1 MKIMRAALH
10 KVAEMPR
17 DELEE
22 GVKIWAGELR
32 ELSYNM
38 EDVVDKF
45 LVHVN
50 GESSDPM
57 ANSNKLNWLGDN
69 MIGLFTKWKACHQIA
84 NDIKDIKNQ
93 VNYVA
98 KQHKRYKVN
107 GVVAANVAATT
118 TLDPRLPA
126 MYNKVSDLV
135 GINEPRDELI
145 KRLTTKNDQIEIVC
159 IVGFGGL
166 GKTTLAKAVYDSLKS
181 RFDCTAFIS
190 VSQSPDMVR
199 IFKKM
204 LYQLDKQNYAHIN
217 EASRDATELID
228 ELRMFLRN
236 KRYRSYFA
244 FSYIVCMYFICCDCE
259 VHACI
264 VVKTLNSS
272 CVQILRNSCIPYLN
286 FTFFGFSS
294 FIFSYFILVL
304 FLHEFYS
311 FCRILLI
318 INIHIQEF

>member
-1 MKIMRAALH
+1 VREKERLFMDLVTGAMSSLLPKLGKLFSEYKLQKGVKEDIKSLEKEMKIMRAALH

-166 GKTTLAKAVYDSLKS
+166 GKTTLAKAVYDS
-181 RFDCTAFIS
+181 
-190 VSQSPDMVR
+190 
-199 IFKKM
+199 
-204 LYQLDKQNYAHIN
+204 
-217 EASRDATELID
+217 
-228 ELRMFLRN
+228 
-236 KRYRSYFA
+236 
-244 FSYIVCMYFICCDCE
+244 
-259 VHACI
+259 
-264 VVKTLNSS
+264 
-272 CVQILRNSCIPYLN
+272 QITI
-286 FTFFGFSS
+286 
-294 FIFSYFILVL
+294 
-304 FLHEFYS
+304 
-311 FCRILLI
+311 
-318 INIHIQEF
+318 